1 MIKDE
6 YKLEEDEG
14 RWIKTERRWGK
25 LNINWKKSDRRV
37 EIEAKKTQNIN
48 YDITSNNNKESR
60 ILQNTK
66 NREYYK
72 IQRIQNITKYKKSR
86 ILQNTKNQE

>member
-48 YDITSNNNKESR
+48 YSINNNDITSNNNKESR
-60 ILQNTK
+60 ILQNT
-66 NREYYK
+66 
-72 IQRIQNITKYKKSR
+72 RIENITKYKESR
-86 ILQNTKNQE
+86 IIQKKKK